1 LQGHASDKTLWT
13 TKIKREIGRGAKLNL
28 SFDTFNLEIKTELL
42 ALFFLFY
49 FSCLLNNIHVYNR
62 SILNAT

>member
-1 LQGHASDKTLWT
+1 MKALQGHASDKTLWT

-42 ALFFLFY
+42 ALFFFVLFFLSVKQY
-49 FSCLLNNIHVYNR
+49 TCLQ
-62 SILNAT
+62 